1 MDRQQ
6 WNELIIIGEKCDNYN
21 DSHSFFFVI
30 SLLASYTYSRYLLLF
45 GNKYNA
51 NTSITVAARAS
62 NPIPEANLKSSVLKE
77 NIPA

>member
-1 MDRQQ
+1 MEQ
-6 WNELIIIGEKCDNYN
+6 IILLVKSDNNN
-21 DSHSFFFVI
+21 DNHLFFLFVI